1 MKVWTLILLVV
12 ISSLAVNSQTCPSEH
27 FATVFTATVDQIV
40 DDPTSLIVD
49 DSELSF
55 FKTYMKFRDSD
66 IQHTT
71 DDAIQFLNNTYGL
84 DFSDS
89 PPNEKNER
97 FFQNAKM
104 SPFFFSPDK
113 YDFIVTDSR
122 WVQTGNTYSSCY
134 SIREGGLRVTFSGDQ
149 ILYGSYGGAEGK
161 PAGSILYGFFI
172 IDVCKQSPLIIQ
184 YQDSRPFR
192 TEPIDGIS
200 IFTSDLYNQV
210 LGYGN
215 LYGIFQVFPVPDG
228 FRIITRAV
236 FTF

>member
-1 MKVWTLILLVV
+1 MK
-12 ISSLAVNSQTCPSEH
+12 E
-27 FATVFTATVDQIV
+27 
-40 DDPTSLIVD
+40 
-49 DSELSF
+49 DSE
-55 FKTYMKFRDSD
+55 
-66 IQHTT
+66 
-71 DDAIQFLNNTYGL
+71 
-84 DFSDS
+84 
-89 PPNEKNER
+89 
-97 FFQNAKM
+97 
-104 SPFFFSPDK
+104 SPFQVIK
-113 YDFIVTDSR
+113 
-122 WVQTGNTYSSCY
+122 SC
-134 SIREGGLRVTFSGDQ
+134 
-149 ILYGSYGGAEGK
+149 SYGGTEGK

-200 IFTSDLYNQV
+200 VFTSDLYNQV